1 MSKFLLAALLGLSST
16 AACAQTSLPAGT
28 WQLGGSINYSR
39 QHNETTGSGTGS
51 SNTYSYFTASPTVGY
66 LVANNLAVGLM
77 AGYSLNKNQGADGY
91 NLSSSEQISKAVF
104 GGLFA
109 DYYRLLGPYF
119 GLKGRLAA
127 SYSRNSYDYNNAGPN
142 GASYSRNTGYSLG
155 TNLVPSL
162 LFFPVPKLALEA
174 SLGGLY
180 YSYGRA
186 TSSPN
191 VINGDSRSNNFAAN
205 FGLSYLTLGGTFFPG
220 RR

>member
-1 MSKFLLAALLGLSST
+1 MSKFFFAALLGLSST

-28 WQLGGSINYSR
+28 WQVGGNINYSR
-39 QHNETTGSGTGS
+39 QHTETTGSGAGG
-51 SNTYSYFTASPTVGY
+51 SNTLSYFNVNPTVGY
-66 LVANNLAVGLM
+66 LVANNLAVGLT

-127 SYSRNSYDYNNAGPN
+127 SYSRTSYGYTDAGPN
-142 GASYSRNTGYSLG
+142 GASYSRSTGYGLG

-174 SLGGLY
+174 SVGGLY
-180 YSYGRA
+180 YSYSRA

-191 VINGDSRSNNFAAN
+191 VLNSESRGNSFSAN
-205 FGLSYLTLGGTFFPG
+205 FGLSYLALGGTFFPG
-220 RR
+220 RK